1 MAVEITVQ
9 NTDEFQEMV
18 DNKDFRLSEAIVSG
32 ILNNING
39 KKKHVH
45 VLSITCLEEEEIY
58 DITVERKYFAETLEE
73 NLPYYVREERYEECQ
88 KIVNIINELKNQDI
102 STIVNEISKSKK

>member
-18 DNKDFRLSEAIVSG
+18 DNRDFRLSEAIVSG
-32 ILNNING
+32 ILKNING

-45 VLSITCLEEEEIY
+45 VLSVTCLEEGEIY
-58 DITVERKYFAETLEE
+58 DITIERKHFAETLEE
-73 NLPYYVREERYEECQ
+73 NLPYYVREEKYEDCQ
-88 KIVNIINELKNQDI
+88 KIINIINELKNQDI